1 MLMSPRSEEL
11 NETLRAEARAKI
23 MEAALTLFGE
33 HGYDQ
38 TSVRMIAQAAGI
50 SQGLM
55 YNYFAGKEQLLAEL
69 FRVSMRDVR
78 ESFAHASAGP
88 PEARVEGLIR
98 GAFAIIQRN
107 QKFWRLSYGVRMQP
121 AVLAAIGPDMPSWLG
136 EIQETV
142 ERYLHEAGV
151 PNARIEAEILF
162 ALIDGVAQHYVLDPQ
177 RYPLDEVTETL
188 VTRYR
193 ALTRP

>member
-1 MLMSPRSEEL
+1 MMMSPRSEEL

-38 TSVRMIAQAAGI
+38 TSVRMIARAAGI

-78 ESFAHASAGP
+78 ESFALASAGA

-98 GAFAIIQRN
+98 GAFAIIRRN

-121 AVLAAIGPDMPSWLG
+121 AVLAAIGPDVPSWLD

-142 ERYLHEAGV
+142 ERYLHEAAV

-188 VTRYR
+188 VARYR